1 MQRSGFSVVDC
12 VNAEIENFLSIWGN
26 ATVHCGKCRLLR
38 LVWMSLNCLS
48 ILIMCRSKRSKREK
62 WFITSIPR
70 RVLSVEQTFLFR
82 RWDAWALKRNN
93 ELKKTSGGRIR
104 RKRERERE
112 RERKKDWQWGR
123 EKKRH
128 REVSTKRKI
137 FSCTFRWRYRII
149 SEKERGIKIDSE
161 VLQRQRDVY
170 QNKNIDMYGE
180 RYRGR

>member
-112 RERKKDWQWGR
+112 RERKIDNEVER
-123 EKKRH
+123 KRDIE
-128 REVSTKRKI
+128 RSLL
-137 FSCTFRWRYRII
+137 
-149 SEKERGIKIDSE
+149 KERYLVVPSDEDIE
-161 VLQRQRDVY
+161 
-170 QNKNIDMYGE
+170 
-180 RYRGR
+180 